1 MFLGDTKVPFIW
13 YYSAMKN
20 NKQSAVRKVGADRD
34 FLAPDRRFYY
44 LWCYGA
50 VVTCND
56 RSRFEVQ
63 NRFSIIKSN
72 ESGNGHGFPGFLNQ
86 ITRHCKDESFDIQGN
101 AVNTFCKC

>member
-1 MFLGDTKVPFIW
+1 
-13 YYSAMKN
+13 MKN

-86 ITRHCKDESFDIQGN
+86 ITRHCKIYRAMQLTHFVNVNFCTKLVIDEKQILYK
-101 AVNTFCKC
+101 V

>member
-1 MFLGDTKVPFIW
+1 
-13 YYSAMKN
+13 MKN
-20 NKQSAVRKVGADRD
+20 NKQSAVRKVRADRD
-34 FLAPDRRFYY
+34 FLAPDRGFYY

-72 ESGNGHGFPGFLNQ
+72 ESKNGHGYPAILNQ
-86 ITRHCKDESFDIQGN
+86 ITRHCKDQSFVIQGN